1 MVAELPDERG
11 GTMALDGLRG
21 RVLIVTP
28 LPLAESRARD
38 LTWEEL
44 VKLRKRLRGLDKA
57 LEYVVLGQGG
67 AAQDLRAWLEE
78 HHAPRPEL
86 HFGVDDGSTWK
97 RLAAQADAPSAE
109 FLLLDRHGRVRGSYG
124 ADPAEIDR
132 LVEHAGQ
139 LANWPDE
146 DRAP

>member
-1 MVAELPDERG
+1 
-11 GTMALDGLRG
+11 
-21 RVLIVTP
+21 VLIVTP

-67 AAQDLRAWLEE
+67 NADDLRTWLEE
-78 HHAPRPEL
+78 HRAPRPEL
-86 HFGVDDGSTWK
+86 HFGLDDGSTWR
-97 RLAAQADAPSAE
+97 RLAAQGDAPGAE
-109 FLLLDRHGRVRGSYG
+109 FLLLDRHGRIRGAYG
-124 ADPAEIDR
+124 AEPAEIER

-139 LANWPDE
+139 LCNWVGQ
-146 DRAP
+146 DRE